1 MKTTIVKLFAAGA
14 AVVMCA
20 TSLLG
25 AVADGGLEYS
35 TSIDFKPGEWN
46 SNYLAMKARADA
58 ENIPL
63 VVFWANPGC
72 AICKKLEAAMTQSS
86 AKAWMNERKYLFVFA
101 YGTGTED
108 SRKAKSFAKNLSGKF
123 PYIAVYWKRES
134 KTILEKFSG
143 KTGLMPVKTG
153 TVGEQFMGSV
163 DKYLGSYVPPT
174 YYSGGELAVEETE
187 GHRLEAESSTSGV
200 IVSLTREAGVAD
212 IVTNNLIDVVSPEG
226 TLVRTENVDWT
237 AGQTNQT
244 IEVDISNVFDSEAAK
259 DGDKAFLVVKDADGT
274 VVGTNSITYVD
285 LPNSAANPLWIG
297 ERSAAVPAQDLGRT
311 DVVPELAWGEW
322 TMDYEVATQRVAQ
335 ADGEAYTLV
344 AVQGSL
350 WCHDCANTERNFLNV
365 LNDKGKSLVDVW
377 AKSNNVALVVVDVPN
392 FTSASVECESPTLL
406 SRKGYS
412 TTLAY
417 ELPDYNFY
425 DYSLGGA
432 DEALLAPMKRSGL
445 GYLTRKGVSDEA
457 ASAVL
462 ERNRILVQTDT
473 SAGGF
478 RCPDD
483 TNPNRT
489 GVPIFVLLRKDG
501 SVAARMTRFAA
512 KSPYTDAREKCA
524 DILKRFDEM
533 LEIADAEGTH
543 FDDIE
548 NDYPGDGAIAFS
560 ANGGEAFGEI
570 SHCDF
575 KDVFKLNGV
584 GGNAL
589 QKISVEGTSDADVA
603 VKFCT
608 IDEDGGKKYV
618 NDGVTGKLSSGVT
631 LEYTFTEPGDYY
643 VEVSGVDITSE
654 AFAAES
660 TKAANFH
667 SFKVSGDVV
676 LVPQEKY
683 ADAEPGEELDYVV
696 VRIAKDTVYKFT
708 GVHVGNLNKAVLKP
722 LDEDDPYCKFFT
734 ALVDGD
740 VSVPLS
746 GATLRYQIWK
756 PGKVG
761 FVTAVASTNEAV
773 GDYSVALARTD
784 GKSGDVTIEV
794 VLDEENT
801 TFYNSDGEKRFSF
814 EPVTITWKEGVA
826 GTTNITVTVFED
838 ERFDG
843 AGDVALKFTV
853 KDGLAEAVQ
862 DTFVLTVKDND
873 VQSAGK
879 AAFVGAE
886 PFFSKKLTVYVREGE
901 SATLYAKRLQAS
913 DGPVSVGVKSSL
925 AGVEISGDVSDGE
938 LQWGN
943 HRFEDKSVVVSGV
956 PAGKTATVSFHSPKD
971 GLKILSASNIVRVV
985 GVAADAPAFAT
996 ETAYAKLH
1004 RYVATS
1010 NSYPVAVADG
1020 AEFTR
1025 MTFRKLSGT
1034 LPSGLKVSWD
1044 SEANALLVS
1053 GVAKAKAG
1061 VYYPVYQVEQVSGS
1075 KRKAGLTLALTIEV
1089 VDPFAPVVDD
1099 ETGESVPGVFAK
1111 ARTFKDIPVFNM
1123 TGSTLVGT
1131 LQLTMSSTG
1140 KTSAKLLCA
1149 DGSISFSSSSWADV
1163 EIEDGSY
1170 RSFFAILTSRTKG
1183 YGFVL
1188 EANVDGSFD
1197 VLMMNPDNELLKA
1210 QCDGNIWSKTNK
1222 ADAWKG
1228 YYTVALRNEGVVEG
1242 AERPEIAP
1250 KGHGYLTL
1258 KMTSSS
1264 AFNTGKVTWAGMLP
1278 NGTAVSGSSTL
1289 QKVADDECNWGR
1301 LPIFRTSSKDTL
1313 AGVVKINSDALKN
1326 KEESGNCQAVFKDA
1340 ADFRWSHY
1348 EKALNS
1354 YYDILFDVY
1363 GGIYDSGDSLLQAW
1377 DSNYSGLT
1385 PHIVFAP
1392 EMVVGLDKNSLDS
1405 KIAISGENNYRAT
1418 ISISRS
1424 TGIVSG
1430 SVKVPYQD
1438 EDGNMKTYSAKY
1450 KGVVL
1455 IGWGPGCGCTD
1466 TVVDVTLP
1474 FMSGAYYYADT
1485 FKTDSGKSVKVNVG
1499 SSAEITTVE

>member
-1 MKTTIVKLFAAGA
+1 MKKMQIKLFCLLTLFCAAYSSVA
-14 AVVMCA
+14 E
-20 TSLLG
+20 
-25 AVADGGLEYS
+25 VADGGLVY
-35 TSIDFKPGEWN
+35 TSSLELRPGEWN
-46 SNYLAMKARADA
+46 SNFKKMKDKADR
-58 ENIPL
+58 EQLPL
-63 VVFWANPGC
+63 VVMWANPGC
-72 AICKKLEAAMTQSS
+72 SVCKKLEGVLNAPQVYEWQ
-86 AKAWMNERKYLFVFA
+86 KEKGYLFAFG
-101 YGTGTED
+101 YGTNGD
-108 SRKAKSFAKNLSGKF
+108 GADAKKFARSSELKY
-123 PYIAVYWKRES
+123 PYIALYYNNGINVS
-134 KTILEKFSG
+134 KITFSG
-143 KTGLMPVKTG
+143 KDQSMPVKAG
-153 TVGEQFMGSV
+153 TLLNQFTKSCEQYFKDYKV
-163 DKYLGSYVPPT
+163 KDTYLG
-174 YYSGGELAVEETE
+174 GQFAIEETE

-244 IEVDISNVFDSEAAK
+244 VEVDISNVFDSEAAK

-297 ERSAAVPAQDLGRT
+297 ERSAAAPAQDLGRT
-311 DVVPELAWGEW
+311 DAVPELAWGEW

-417 ELPDYNFY
+417 ELAEYNFY

-432 DEALLAPMKRSGL
+432 DESLLAPMKRSGL

-478 RCPDD
+478 HRPDD

-560 ANGGEAFGEI
+560 ANGGEASGEI

-589 QKISVEGTSDADVA
+589 QKISVEGTSDADVV

-618 NDGVTGKLSSGVT
+618 DDGVTGKLSSGVT

-643 VEVSGVDITSE
+643 VEVSGSDITSE

-660 TKAANFH
+660 SVDANFH
-667 SFKVSGDVV
+667 SFKVSGEVV
-676 LVPQEKY
+676 LVPQEMY
-683 ADAEPGEELDYVV
+683 ADAEPGEGLDYVV

-708 GVHVGNLNKAVLKP
+708 GVHVGNLNKAALKP
-722 LDEDDPYCKFFT
+722 LDEDDTYCEFFT

-740 VSVPLS
+740 VFVPLR
-746 GATLRYQIWK
+746 GAELRYQIWK

-761 FVTAVASTNEAV
+761 FVTAVASANEAV
-773 GDYSVALARTD
+773 GDYPVALARTD
-784 GKSGDVTIEV
+784 GTSGDVTIEV

-814 EPVTITWKEGVA
+814 EPLTIIWKEGVE
-826 GTTNITVTVFED
+826 GTTNITVKVLED

-853 KDGLAEAVQ
+853 KDGLAESVQ

-971 GLKILSASNIVRVV
+971 GLKILSASNNVRVV

-1004 RYVATS
+1004 RYVAAS

-1020 AEFTR
+1020 AEFTK
-1025 MTFRKLSGT
+1025 MTFKKLSGT

-1123 TGSTLVGT
+1123 IGSTLVGT

-1188 EANVDGSFD
+1188 EANVDGSFA
-1197 VLMMNPDNELLKA
+1197 VWMMNPDNELLKA

-1289 QKVADDECNWGR
+1289 QKVADDECNWCR
-1301 LPIFRTSSKDTL
+1301 LPIFRTSSKDIL

-1385 PHIVFAP
+1385 PNIVFAP

-1405 KIAISGENNYRAT
+1405 KIAISGENNYSAT

-1430 SVKVPYQD
+1430 SFKVPYQD

-1485 FKTDSGKSVKVNVG
+1485 FETETGSGKYVKVNVG

>member
-1 MKTTIVKLFAAGA
+1 MKKMQIKLFCLLTLFCAAYSSVA
-14 AVVMCA
+14 E
-20 TSLLG
+20 
-25 AVADGGLEYS
+25 VADGGLVY
-35 TSIDFKPGEWN
+35 TSSLELRPGEWN
-46 SNYLAMKARADA
+46 SNFKKMKDKADR
-58 ENIPL
+58 EQLPL
-63 VVFWANPGC
+63 VVMWANPGC
-72 AICKKLEAAMTQSS
+72 SVCKKLEGVLNAPQVYEWQ
-86 AKAWMNERKYLFVFA
+86 KEKGYLFVFG
-101 YGTGTED
+101 YGTNGD
-108 SRKAKSFAKNLSGKF
+108 GADAKKFARSSELKY
-123 PYIAVYWKRES
+123 PYIALYYNNGINVS
-134 KTILEKFSG
+134 KITFSG
-143 KTGLMPVKTG
+143 KDQSMPVKAG
-153 TVGEQFMGSV
+153 TLLNQFTKSCEQYFKGYKAK
-163 DKYLGSYVPPT
+163 DTYLG
-174 YYSGGELAVEETE
+174 GQFAIEETE

-200 IVSLTREAGVAD
+200 IVSLTRDAGVAD
-212 IVTNNLIDVVSPEG
+212 IVTNNLIDVVSPDG
-226 TLVRTENVDWT
+226 TLVRTENVTWT

-244 IEVDISNVFDSEAAK
+244 IEVDIANVFDSEAAR

-297 ERSAAVPAQDLGRT
+297 ERSAGAPAQARGT
-311 DVVPELAWGEW
+311 DTVPQLAWGEW

-335 ADGEAYTLV
+335 AEGEAYTLV

-365 LNDKGKSLVDVW
+365 LNDKGESLVDVW
-377 AKSNNVALVVVDVPN
+377 AKSNNVALVAVDVPN

-432 DEALLAPMKRSGL
+432 DESLLAPMKRSGL
-445 GYLTRKGVSDEA
+445 GYLTRKGVSDEEA
-457 ASAVL
+457 LAVL

-473 SAGGF
+473 SKGGF
-478 RCPDD
+478 HRPDD

-548 NDYPGDGAIAFS
+548 NDYPGDGAIAFN
-560 ANGGEAFGEI
+560 ANGGEASGEV

-589 QKISVEGTSDADVA
+589 QKISVEGASDADVA
-603 VKFCT
+603 VEFCM
-608 IDEDGGKKYV
+608 IDEDGSKKYV
-618 NDGVTGKLSSGVT
+618 GDGVTGKLSSGVT
-631 LEYTFTEPGDYY
+631 LEHTFTEPGDYY
-643 VEVSGVDITSE
+643 VEVSGADITSE
-654 AFAAES
+654 AFEAES
-660 TKAANFH
+660 SVDANFH

-683 ADAEPGEELDYVV
+683 ADAEPGEGLDYVV

-746 GATLRYQIWK
+746 GAELRYQIWK

-773 GDYSVALARTD
+773 GDYFVALARTE
-784 GKSGDVTIEV
+784 GTSGDVTIEV

-814 EPVTITWKEGVA
+814 EPVTITWKEGVI
-826 GTTNITVTVFED
+826 GSTNITVTVFED

-843 AGDVALKFTV
+843 AGDIALKFIV

-925 AGVEISGDVSDGE
+925 VGVEISGDVSDGE

-943 HRFEDKSVVVSGV
+943 HRYEDKSVVVSGV
-956 PAGKTATVSFHSPKD
+956 PAGKTVTVSFHSPKD
-971 GLKILSASNIVRVV
+971 GLQILSASNNVRVV

-996 ETAYAKLH
+996 ETAYAKLY
-1004 RYVATS
+1004 RNVATS

-1020 AEFTR
+1020 AEFTK
-1025 MTFRKLSGT
+1025 MTFKKLSGT

-1061 VYYPVYQVEQVSGS
+1061 VYNPVYQVEQVSGS

-1089 VDPFAPVVDD
+1089 VDPFVPVVDD
-1099 ETGESVPGVFAK
+1099 ETGEAVPSVFAK
-1111 ARTFKDIPVFNM
+1111 SRTFKDIPVFNM
-1123 TGSTLVGT
+1123 TESTLVGT

-1140 KTSAKLLCA
+1140 KTSAKLLSA
-1149 DGSISFSSSSWADV
+1149 DGAISFSSSSWVDV
-1163 EIEDGSY
+1163 QIEDGSY
-1170 RSFFAILTSRTKG
+1170 KSFVALLTSRTKG
-1183 YGFVL
+1183 YLMVL
-1188 EANVDGSFD
+1188 QANVDGSFD
-1197 VLMMNPDNELLKA
+1197 VLMMNPENEPLKA
-1210 QCDGNIWSKTNK
+1210 QCDGNLWSKANK

-1301 LPIFRTSSKDTL
+1301 LPIFRTSSKDIL

-1326 KEESGNCQAVFKDA
+1326 KEESGNCQAVFKDV

-1385 PHIVFAP
+1385 PNIVFDRELA
-1392 EMVVGLDKNSLDS
+1392 VTLDKNSLDS
-1405 KIAISGENNYRAT
+1405 KIAISGENNYSAT

-1438 EDGNMKTYSAKY
+1438 EDGNVKTYSAKY